1 MATEVELL
9 SEIRDLLH
17 IIAEPQIAE
26 RDRRL
31 RDSLRVA
38 VGRSV
43 NGQKAVLLMDGS
55 RKQADIVKEGGI
67 AKGQLST
74 LVKTLTEAKLI
85 SNNDGKPRLL
95 IPIPANFFEKEATQ

>member
-9 SEIRDLLH
+9 TEIRDLLQ

-31 RDSLRVA
+31 RDSLRTA
-38 VGRSV
+38 VGRSA

-67 AKGQLST
+67 GKGQLSP
-74 LVKTLTEAKLI
+74 LVKTLAEMKLI

-95 IPIPANFFEKEATQ
+95 IPIPANFFENGVKE